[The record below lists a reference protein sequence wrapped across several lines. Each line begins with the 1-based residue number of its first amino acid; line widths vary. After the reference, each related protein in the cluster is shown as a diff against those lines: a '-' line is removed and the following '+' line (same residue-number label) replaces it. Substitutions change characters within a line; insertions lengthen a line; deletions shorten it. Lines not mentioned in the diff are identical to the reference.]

1 MSLSPETLVKEHV
14 NETQQLSRKHL
25 VITVDLLLN
34 GVLKHYLN
42 TSIKFLK
49 VRHFPVGTID
59 QYLMK
64 LIILL

>member
-34 GVLKHYLN
+34 GVHE
-42 TSIKFLK
+42 
-49 VRHFPVGTID
+49 RTI
-59 QYLMK
+59 
-64 LIILL
+64 